1 MCDPIE
7 DRKGCSRRVVKLMT
21 ALMLI
26 CLAPQVG
33 LAGDYPDQ

>member
-1 MCDPIE
+1 MRDPID
-7 DRKGCSRRVVKLMT
+7 DREGCSRRVVQLMT

-33 LAGDYPDQ
+33 LASDYPDQ